1 MAKTAPKK
9 QPQPKTTAKDS
20 KPKKKPLKATNPKP
34 VKKGRGGS
42 PVKSFFHFLFSK
54 WVRRIILFIAILAI
68 LFWQWDNIYNWITDT
83 VTETLG
89 LLGWGL
95 ILIFLAIIIILC
107 IIYRHPIGAFIQRYR
122 LYLWNKWLGGIAL
135 FFAAWGILGLFDMGG
150 SFGHSIVSD
159 NTIAGIFR
167 VIGLFLLGIILIA
180 PRACLHA
187 WVNFSMWITRPL
199 SSPATGAKREKH
211 GYQSPLQAPD
221 YYNRKPSGKGVSA
234 PPPDTLLVKEHSAKA
249 TPVSEPV
256 KHEPLQ
262 DKIVPPRVL
271 IPPEIDRKKPVADS
285 LVAEAAKSKQEAE
298 AVAAQS
304 GAEKA
309 DKAEKTDV
317 KQVAQEVWRK
327 YGQSSSLVMVDG
339 WKLPPVDILDT
350 TTELEYGQADNTL
363 RARKIDEALASY
375 GVDARV
381 IRINVGPTVTQ
392 FEIEP
397 GWDIKTRLVKE
408 RDENGNIRE
417 RYEEVSRTRVKV
429 DKITSLSND
438 LALALASPT
447 IRIEAPIPGK
457 SAVGIEVPNASF
469 GTVSL
474 RSVIE
479 SNNFQ
484 KLLAK
489 SKLAIAL
496 GKGAGGEA
504 VSGDLAKMPHLLIAG
519 ATGSGKTVCLNAI
532 ICCLLMCNTPY
543 DTRMIMIDPKRVE
556 LVQFNSLPHLM
567 TPVIVDTTKALNAM
581 RWLNQEMDMR
591 YKKLAAAGARNIEGY
606 NKTRTGKDKMPNV
619 VLIIDELADLMMA
632 GFDEV
637 EHILC
642 RLAQLARAIGI
653 HLVVAT
659 QRPSVD
665 VVTGLI
671 KANFPTR
678 ISFAVTSQVDSRTI
692 LDMVGAEKLL
702 GKGDMLYMPTE
713 EAKPKRLQGCFI
725 SDAEIER
732 LVYFWNNQKPE
743 EQGAEAPGSLK
754 LEEIVI
760 PDTVIAG
767 KRDAY
772 PKDPLLAEAVALAKE
787 HEQVSTSFLQRKLHI
802 GYPRAARL
810 MEQLEEELGKVIDD
824 GGAEA

>member
-1 MAKTAPKK
+1 MA
-9 QPQPKTTAKDS
+9 KTTAKKQPAS
-20 KPKKKPLKATNPKP
+20 KAVKPPAKKKPVRAAAPKP
-34 VKKGRGGS
+34 LKRSSGGS
-42 PVKSFFHFLFSK
+42 PVKSFFRFLFSK
-54 WVRRIILFIAILAI
+54 WVRRTILLIAVLAV
-68 LFWQWDNIYNWITDT
+68 LSWQWDNIYNWITGT
-83 VTETLG
+83 VTDTIG
-89 LLGWGL
+89 VLGWGIIL
-95 ILIFLAIIIILC
+95 ILLAIVIILC
-107 IIYRHPIGAFIQRYR
+107 IIYRQPLGAFIQRYR
-122 LYLWNKWLGGIAL
+122 LYLWNKWLGGAAI
-135 FFAAWGILGLFDMGG
+135 FFAVWGVLGLFDVGG
-150 SFGHSIVSD
+150 SFGRSIVSYD
-159 NTIAGIFR
+159 TFIGILR
-167 VIGLFLLGIILIA
+167 VAGLFVLGIILIA
-180 PRACLHA
+180 PRACLHG
-187 WVNFSMWITRPL
+187 WVKFSMWITKPFT
-199 SSPATGAKREKH
+199 SPATQVKPEKP
-211 GYQSPLQAPD
+211 GYQTPLQTPD
-221 YYNRKPSGKGVSA
+221 YYNRKFAEKKTV
-234 PPPDTLLVKEHSAKA
+234 PPPDVLLVKEHQTKVQ
-249 TPVSEPV
+249 PVSEPD
-256 KHEPLQ
+256 KHEPLTE
-262 DKIVPPRVL
+262 KIVPPKVL
-271 IPPEIDRKKPVADS
+271 IPPEVDRKKPVADS
-285 LVAEAAKSKQEAE
+285 LVAEAMKNKQEAE
-298 AVAAQS
+298 AAAAQPRP
-304 GAEKA
+304 
-309 DKAEKTDV
+309 EKTEKTEKSDIT
-317 KQVAQEVWRK
+317 QVAQDVWRK
-327 YGQSSSLVMVDG
+327 YGQSSSLVMLDG
-339 WKLPPVDILDT
+339 WKLPPVDILDKAV
-350 TTELEYGQADNTL
+350 ELEYGQADNAL
-363 RARKIDEALASY
+363 RAHKIDEALASY
-375 GVDARV
+375 GVDAKV
-381 IRINVGPTVTQ
+381 IQINVGPTVTQ

-397 GWDIKTRLVKE
+397 GWDVKTKLIKE
-408 RDENGNIRE
+408 RDENGNVRE

-457 SAVGIEVPNASF
+457 SAVGIEVPNSSF

-489 SKLAIAL
+489 SKLAMAL

-504 VSGDLAKMPHLLIAG
+504 ISGDLAKMPHLLIAG

-543 DTRMIMIDPKRVE
+543 DTRLIMVDPKRVE

-567 TPVIVDTTKALNAM
+567 TPVIVDTNKAVNAL

-591 YKKLAAAGARNIEGY
+591 YQKLAAAGARNLEGY
-606 NKTRTGKDKMPNV
+606 NKTRTGKDKMPNI
-619 VLIIDELADLMMA
+619 VLVIDELADLMMA

-713 EAKPKRLQGCFI
+713 EAKPKRLQGCFV
-725 SDAEIER
+725 SDSEVER
-732 LVYFWNNQKPE
+732 LVYFWNSQKPE
-743 EQGAEAPGSLK
+743 QQEVAEAPSPLK
-754 LEEIVI
+754 LEEVVI
-760 PDTVIAG
+760 PDNVNVGT
-767 KRDAY
+767 KEEY
-772 PKDPLLAEAVALAKE
+772 PKDPLLQEALELAKE
-787 HEQVSTSFLQRKLHI
+787 HEQVSTSYLQRKLHI

-810 MEQLEEELGKVIDD
+810 MEQVEEEVGKVIDD

>member
-1 MAKTAPKK
+1 MA
-9 QPQPKTTAKDS
+9 KTTAKKQPAS
-20 KPKKKPLKATNPKP
+20 KAVKPPAKKKPVRAAAPKP
-34 VKKGRGGS
+34 LKRSSGGS
-42 PVKSFFHFLFSK
+42 PVKGFFRFLFSK
-54 WVRRIILFIAILAI
+54 WVRRTILLIAILAV
-68 LFWQWDNIYNWITDT
+68 LSWQWDNIYNWITGT
-83 VTETLG
+83 VTDTIG
-89 LLGWGL
+89 VLGWGIIL
-95 ILIFLAIIIILC
+95 ILLAIIIILC
-107 IIYRHPIGAFIQRYR
+107 IIYRQPLGAFIQRYR
-122 LYLWNKWLGGIAL
+122 LYLWNKWLGGAAI
-135 FFAAWGILGLFDMGG
+135 FFAVWGVLGLSDVGG
-150 SFGHSIVSD
+150 SFGRSIVSYD
-159 NTIAGIFR
+159 TFIGILR
-167 VIGLFLLGIILIA
+167 VAGLFVLGIILIA
-180 PRACLHA
+180 PRACLHG
-187 WVNFSMWITRPL
+187 WVKFSMWITKPFT
-199 SSPATGAKREKH
+199 SPATQVKPEKP
-211 GYQSPLQAPD
+211 GYQTPLQTPD
-221 YYNRKPSGKGVSA
+221 YYNRKFAEKKTV
-234 PPPDTLLVKEHSAKA
+234 PPPDVLLVKEHQTKVQ
-249 TPVSEPV
+249 PVSEPD
-256 KHEPLQ
+256 KHEPLTE
-262 DKIVPPRVL
+262 KIVPPKVL
-271 IPPEIDRKKPVADS
+271 IPPEVDRKKPVADS
-285 LVAEAAKSKQEAE
+285 LVAEAMKNKQEAE
-298 AVAAQS
+298 AAAAQPRP
-304 GAEKA
+304 
-309 DKAEKTDV
+309 EKTEKTEKSDIT
-317 KQVAQEVWRK
+317 QVAQDVWRK
-327 YGQSSSLVMVDG
+327 YGQSSSLVMLDG
-339 WKLPPVDILDT
+339 WKLPPVDILDKAV
-350 TTELEYGQADNTL
+350 ELEYGQADNAL
-363 RARKIDEALASY
+363 RAHKIDEALASY
-375 GVDARV
+375 GVDAKV
-381 IRINVGPTVTQ
+381 IQINVGPTVTQ

-397 GWDIKTRLVKE
+397 GWDVKTKLIKE
-408 RDENGNIRE
+408 RDENGNVRE

-457 SAVGIEVPNASF
+457 SAVGIEVPNSSF

-489 SKLAIAL
+489 SKLAMAL

-504 VSGDLAKMPHLLIAG
+504 ISGDLAKMPHLLIAG

-543 DTRMIMIDPKRVE
+543 DTRLIMVDPKRVE

-567 TPVIVDTTKALNAM
+567 TPVIVDTNKALNAM

-591 YKKLAAAGARNIEGY
+591 YQKLAAAGARNLEGY
-606 NKTRTGKDKMPNV
+606 NKTRTGKDKMPNI
-619 VLIIDELADLMMA
+619 VLVIDELADLMMA

-713 EAKPKRLQGCFI
+713 EAKPKRLQGCFV
-725 SDAEIER
+725 SDSEVER
-732 LVYFWNNQKPE
+732 LVYFWNSQKPE
-743 EQGAEAPGSLK
+743 QQEGAEAPSLK
-754 LEEIVI
+754 LEEVVI
-760 PDTVIAG
+760 PDIVTAG
-767 KRDAY
+767 KKDEY
-772 PKDPLLAEAVALAKE
+772 PKDPLLAEALELAKE
-787 HEQVSTSFLQRKLHI
+787 HEQVSTSYLQRKLHI

-810 MEQLEEELGKVIDD
+810 MEQVEEELGKVIDD
-824 GGAEA
+824 GGAEG